1 MVVQSACNLDVNPK
15 RFNSKLSIKALRI
28 KAVRIKALRIK
39 AVRIKAVRIKASRI
53 KAIQL
58 KNREPGFKRNPA
70 VLELS
75 GALKTHQILTQLD

>member
-1 MVVQSACNLDVNPK
+1 VVVQSACNLDVNPK
-15 RFNSKLSIKALRI
+15 RFNSKLSIKA
-28 KAVRIKALRIK
+28 VRIKALRIK
-39 AVRIKAVRIKASRI
+39 AVRIKASRF

>member
-15 RFNSKLSIKALRI
+15 RFNSKLSIKA
-28 KAVRIKALRIK
+28 VRIKALRIK
-39 AVRIKAVRIKASRI
+39 AVRIKAVFIKASRF
-53 KAIQL
+53 KAIQI